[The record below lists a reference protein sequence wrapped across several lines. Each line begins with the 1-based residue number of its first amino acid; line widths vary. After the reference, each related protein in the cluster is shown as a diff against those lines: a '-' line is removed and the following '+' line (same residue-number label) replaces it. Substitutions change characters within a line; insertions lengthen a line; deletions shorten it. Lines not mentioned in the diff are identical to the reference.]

1 MYQPEYDN
9 LKEENQ
15 RVKKTLK
22 MDNLKTKEK
31 LRNSGSGDIN
41 QLTPL
46 PPISQNPQSSA
57 EETARD
63 QAVSGYKP
71 RPNRVLIK
79 SKCLPKILKTA
90 PLPPIGTVKL
100 LPHPPPKP
108 PQHPAPRRRKLVIGS
123 TENLVALRVQELQI
137 LLILDHQQ
145 HLPLQSNG
153 RLLQH
158 LVADHQWDLVSQ
170 TLAGNLKKEKEREVD
185 DFIIDN
191 FHNVLLCASVHQS
204 PLSFRIHFLGHL
216 QSFCGC
222 YVHIAGDNH

>member
-31 LRNSGSGDIN
+31 LRNLGSGDIN
-41 QLTPL
+41 QLMPL
-46 PPISQNPQSSA
+46 PPISQNPQSPA

-79 SKCLPKILKTA
+79 SKCLPKILKIA

-108 PQHPAPRRRKLVIGS
+108 PQHPAPHRRK
-123 TENLVALRVQELQI
+123 
-137 LLILDHQQ
+137 
-145 HLPLQSNG
+145 
-153 RLLQH
+153 
-158 LVADHQWDLVSQ
+158 
-170 TLAGNLKKEKEREVD
+170 
-185 DFIIDN
+185 
-191 FHNVLLCASVHQS
+191 
-204 PLSFRIHFLGHL
+204 
-216 QSFCGC
+216 
-222 YVHIAGDNH
+222 

>member
-1 MYQPEYDN
+1 M
-9 LKEENQ
+9 
-15 RVKKTLK
+15 
-22 MDNLKTKEK
+22 
-31 LRNSGSGDIN
+31 
-41 QLTPL
+41 
-46 PPISQNPQSSA
+46 QSSPLRA
-57 EETARD
+57 NVA
-63 QAVSGYKP
+63 
-71 RPNRVLIK
+71 
-79 SKCLPKILKTA
+79 IL
-90 PLPPIGTVKL
+90 L
-100 LPHPPPKP
+100 
-108 PQHPAPRRRKLVIGS
+108 Q
-123 TENLVALRVQELQI
+123 QELQI

-170 TLAGNLKKEKEREVD
+170 TLAGNLKKEKKGRFEKTGKRHFLCDLLLTPALDDHVAFLQVD